1 MRSADGERLIL
12 DENFFI
18 EAVLPKSVLRPL
30 SDEEMQAYRTP
41 FPTRESRMPTL
52 VFPRELPI
60 DGSPEDV
67 VGRIEAYGNWLARS
81 DLPKLLISANPG
93 ALLVGRALEFARTW
107 PNQRE
112 ATVAG
117 VHYLQEDSP
126 HEIGSALRA
135 FMLADAEQVSD

>member
-1 MRSADGERLIL
+1 
-12 DENFFI
+12 
-18 EAVLPKSVLRPL
+18 
-30 SDEEMQAYRTP
+30 
-41 FPTRESRMPTL
+41 MPIL

-67 VGRIEAYGNWLARS
+67 AARVEAYGNWLARS

-126 HEIGSALRA
+126 HEIGAALRA
-135 FMLADAEQVSD
+135 FMVVP